1 MPQGSGS
8 EKRSHALAKRCARLR
23 KDGMSL
29 RAIADLVGIRKDQ
42 VPARVE
48 LGERL
53 LSLETDA

>member
-23 KDGMSL
+23 RDGMSL
-29 RAIADLVGIRKDQ
+29 QEIAGTVGIHKDQ
-42 VPARVE
+42 VPARIK

>member
-1 MPQGSGS
+1 MPQGNGS

-23 KDGMSL
+23 RHGISL
-29 RAIADLVGIRKDQ
+29 QAIADLVGIHKDQ
-42 VPARVE
+42 VPARIK